1 MMPVM
6 SDEEIGEIK
15 DELKDYKKQ
24 IDALRR
30 DMEVVVKYCTSLR
43 NAVLAVA
50 SQDAF
55 SDFGPEITRC
65 QEFRDKYQIV

>member
-6 SDEEIGEIK
+6 SDEEIREIK
-15 DELKDYKKQ
+15 DELNEYKKQ
-24 IDALRR
+24 LDAPRK
-30 DMEVVVKYCTSLR
+30 DMEVVVKYSTSLR

-50 SQDAF
+50 SESAF
-55 SDFGPEITRC
+55 SDFGPETTRC

>member
-1 MMPVM
+1 
-6 SDEEIGEIK
+6 
-15 DELKDYKKQ
+15 
-24 IDALRR
+24 
-30 DMEVVVKYCTSLR
+30 MEVVVKYSTSLR
-43 NAVLAVA
+43 NAVLTVA